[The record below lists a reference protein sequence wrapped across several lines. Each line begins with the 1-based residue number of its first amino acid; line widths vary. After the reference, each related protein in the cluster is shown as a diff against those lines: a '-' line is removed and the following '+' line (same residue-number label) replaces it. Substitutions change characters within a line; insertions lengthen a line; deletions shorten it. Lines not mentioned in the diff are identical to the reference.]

1 MKTTQINRKSNG
13 FTLIEMLVT
22 ISIIAILSSMVVI
35 GYTNLIKKAAISND
49 KVLVNQ
55 VNNLLLAHRV
65 EEDLYEDI
73 EIANALRAVLGTH
86 VEVQSQDY
94 EMDIYYNRSNSTFEL
109 MNNTDALQFM
119 TINEYLNFYLENDQ
133 TQEVPPPSND
143 NDKTEDETVKTFNF
157 KDNLTVASRNIY
169 FNVEECGKLTPATL
183 NINEL
188 IEKLVPDLN
197 LLYELTPK
205 SIVHFENY
213 EKIPPDENSDS
224 ITFYNPGS
232 YELTINYGNYEESI
246 SVNILNGNY
255 LNEND
260 IAILDNHKE
269 NNTKPAHIV
278 NSTDE
283 HYDLQIPILFYFSID
298 DYYWD
303 NGYSKT
309 VLTANEFLRN
319 FDDETI
325 DLSNERLEVIVN
337 GNKMELTHVKELG
350 VCVIIEDLVELQNT
364 FTVEY
369 HYQGLNGKW
378 VNYTQELEIERI
390 NDETKVLI
398 K

>member
-73 EIANALRAVLGTH
+73 EIANALRAALGTH

-109 MNNTDALQFM
+109 MNNKDALQFM

-157 KDNLTVASRNIY
+157 KDNLTVISSNIS
-169 FNVEECGKLTPATL
+169 FNIQEGGKLTPATL

-188 IEKLVPDLN
+188 IDKLIPNLDLSYN
-197 LLYELTPK
+197 LTQK

-213 EKIPPDENSDS
+213 KTKFPEENIDS

-232 YELTINYGNYEESI
+232 YELTITYGNYEESI
-246 SVNILNGNY
+246 SVNILNGNGNY
-255 LNEND
+255 LNEN
-260 IAILDNHKE
+260 AILDNHKE

-278 NSTDE
+278 NSSDE
-283 HYDLQIPILFYFSID
+283 HYDLQIPILFYFSIK

-303 NGYSKT
+303 NCYS
-309 VLTANEFLRN
+309 
-319 FDDETI
+319 
-325 DLSNERLEVIVN
+325 
-337 GNKMELTHVKELG
+337 
-350 VCVIIEDLVELQNT
+350 
-364 FTVEY
+364 
-369 HYQGLNGKW
+369 
-378 VNYTQELEIERI
+378 
-390 NDETKVLI
+390 
-398 K
+398 